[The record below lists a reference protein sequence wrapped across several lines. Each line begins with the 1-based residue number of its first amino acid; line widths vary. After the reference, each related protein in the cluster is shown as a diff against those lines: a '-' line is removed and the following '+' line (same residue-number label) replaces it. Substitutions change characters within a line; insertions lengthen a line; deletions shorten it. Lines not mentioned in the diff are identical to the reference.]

1 MGSIKPILLIT
12 LPALLLISLV
22 PISQCRKRQ
31 AHGFT
36 TDLIHRDSPES
47 PYHDPTLSPEQ
58 RLVNAIRRS
67 LARAHHLDSKRA
79 RLLHS
84 PTAELFPAGGEY
96 LLNYSIGTPPVPNIG
111 IADTGSDITWN
122 QCQPCTECFNQ
133 SLPIFDPR
141 KSHTYKTIPCG
152 NPRCKALGSPTCR
165 KESRR
170 PSSCHYSQM
179 YGDGSYTEGDLS
191 TDTVTLASSGGTA
204 VSVPGVVVG
213 CGHRNAGIFS
223 GVESGIVGLGG
234 GKASLVGQLGR
245 LAGGRFSY
253 CLASEKSRSSS
264 RLSFGADAEVRGP
277 RAVRTPLVR
286 QGIDTFYYL
295 TMLGISVGSRR
306 LAFSEGS
313 SSSSVGGNI
322 IIDTGTTVTLLPGS
336 LYEGLKKTLQGMVRL
351 RQIPDPTGTLDLCF
365 ETRGS
370 VVGLPEVT
378 VHFEGADVK
387 WGQENLFARTGD
399 VSLCLLA
406 LPALGIPIYG
416 NMAQTNFL
424 VGYNLRKGMLSF
436 KPVRCGGKP

>member
-1 MGSIKPILLIT
+1 MGSTKPVLLIT
-12 LPALLLISLV
+12 LAALLLISLV
-22 PISQCRKRQ
+22 PMSQCRKRQ

-36 TDLIHRDSPES
+36 TNLIHRDSSES
-47 PYHDPTLSPEQ
+47 PYYDPTLSPEQ
-58 RLVNAIRRS
+58 RL
-67 LARAHHLDSKRA
+67 
-79 RLLHS
+79 
-84 PTAELFPAGGEY
+84 
-96 LLNYSIGTPPVPNIG
+96 
-111 IADTGSDITWN
+111 
-122 QCQPCTECFNQ
+122 
-133 SLPIFDPR
+133 
-141 KSHTYKTIPCG
+141 
-152 NPRCKALGSPTCR
+152 
-165 KESRR
+165 
-170 PSSCHYSQM
+170 M

-253 CLASEKSRSSS
+253 CLASENSRSSS

-277 RAVRTPLVR
+277 RAVQTPLVR

-306 LAFSEGS
+306 LAFNEGS
-313 SSSSVGGNI
+313 SSSNGGNI
-322 IIDTGTTVTLLPGS
+322 IIDSGTTVTLLPGS

-370 VVGLPEVT
+370 KVGLPEVT
-378 VHFEGADVK
+378 VHFKGADVK

-399 VSLCLLA
+399 VSLCLVA
-406 LPALGIPIYG
+406 LPAQGFPIYG
-416 NMAQTNFL
+416 NRAQTNFL